1 MSGYTAH
8 SHKHGGSSDEQPNY
22 DERGPDKRE
31 SEASEVDSREAS
43 ERSRTRP
50 KSAMCYEH
58 IDDEAEHRRI
68 RVAQDMDPSE
78 PDAITEVER
87 DGREFDA
94 KVPELPLPGTGERYD
109 DCGEEAPLL
118 ACPNCGEVTVV
129 GRTCRRSRCP
139 RCWQAWD
146 FQRALDAGTAIEGER
161 RYRYASGE
169 TNTKYHHLTVS
180 LPRSLRFA
188 RSDPLDAAFKLV
200 MCLLGMVGVFA
211 GYLVYHPWRIK
222 KEYRGDVNGHESG
235 EGDMQWKDILQK
247 IESDD
252 WSWGAVRE
260 EFLVYAPHF
269 HAMVNADFVQ
279 GGAVTEA
286 IEDQT
291 GIVIHRITKGDSA
304 VSLGNLEDL
313 ASATAYSLS
322 HAGISWDEE
331 NEAFRGAFRFFG
343 STADVE
349 RRKNVEDDVKAA
361 LREISPDVLGV
372 DFGSQRC
379 DAETIDEDAVDDAE
393 HADHSADGGASAR
406 TPVGR
411 AGVGLPLD
419 SEDGSEWSGGNTGGY
434 ATRREV
440 GHEDSWTAS
449 AGVSP
454 SYLEDPAEA
463 EADLRSR
470 CGAKLAPIWA
480 AEEWLADEEW
490 VADRD
495 AETLDTLREAL
506 AEYRERGGD
515 PPVPPDAPDPPD

>member
-1 MSGYTAH
+1 MSGNEADH
-8 SHKHGGSSDEQPNY
+8 DKQWWCDDEHADP
-22 DERGPDKRE
+22 DERE
-31 SEASEVDSREAS
+31 SETEASEVVSREAS

-50 KSAMCYEH
+50 QSAICYEH
-58 IDDEAEHRRI
+58 VDENGEHRRI

-94 KVPELPLPGTGERYD
+94 MVPELRLPATGGRYD
-109 DCGEEAPLL
+109 GCGEEAPLL
-118 ACPNCGEVTVV
+118 ACPNCGEVTTV

-169 TNTKYHHLTVS
+169 TNTKYHHLVVS

-211 GYLVYHPWRIK
+211 GWLAYHPWRIR

-235 EGDMQWKDILQK
+235 NGDMQWKDILQK
-247 IESDD
+247 IESDE
-252 WSWGAVRE
+252 WTWEAVRE

-269 HAMVNADFVQ
+269 HGMVNADFVQ

-286 IEDQT
+286 IEEQT
-291 GIVIHRITKGDSA
+291 GVVIHRITKGDSA

-313 ASATAYSLS
+313 MSATAYSLS
-322 HAGISWDEE
+322 HAGLSWDED

-349 RRKNVEDDVKAA
+349 RRKNVEDDAKAA
-361 LREISPDVLGV
+361 LQEVSQDVLGV

-379 DAETIDEDAVDDAE
+379 DAETVDEDALDAE
-393 HADHSADGGASAR
+393 HADHSADGGAPAR

-411 AGVGLPLD
+411 ASVGLPLD
-419 SEDGSEWSGGNTGGY
+419 SENSSDEWPGGNSGGY
-434 ATRREV
+434 ATGQEV
-440 GHEDSWTAS
+440 GSEDSWTAS

-454 SYLEDPAEA
+454 SYLDDPSEA

-470 CGAKLAPIWA
+470 CGTKLAPIWA
-480 AEEWLADEEW
+480 AEEWLDDEEW

-495 AETLDTLREAL
+495 AETLAKLREAL
-506 AEYRERGGD
+506 AEYREHGGD
-515 PPVPPDAPDPPD
+515 PPVPPDVPDPPD

>member
-1 MSGYTAH
+1 MSGNAAH
-8 SHKHGGSSDEQPNY
+8 HDKQWCCDDEHADP
-22 DERGPDKRE
+22 DELD
-31 SEASEVDSREAS
+31 SEASEVASREAS
-43 ERSRTRP
+43 ERSRTR
-50 KSAMCYEH
+50 SQTAMCYEY
-58 IDDEAEHRRI
+58 IDEDGEHRRI
-68 RVAQDMDPSE
+68 RVAQDVDPSE

-94 KVPELPLPGTGERYD
+94 KTPELRLPATGGQYN

-200 MCLLGMVGVFA
+200 MRLLGMVGVFA
-211 GYLVYHPWRIK
+211 GWLAYHPYRIR

-235 EGDMQWKDILQK
+235 EGDMQWKDILEK
-247 IESDD
+247 IESDE
-252 WSWGAVRE
+252 WTWEAVRE

-269 HAMVNADFVQ
+269 HGMVNADFVQ

-286 IEDQT
+286 IEEQT
-291 GIVIHRITKGDSA
+291 GVVIHRITKGDSA

-313 ASATAYSLS
+313 MSATAYSLS
-322 HAGISWDEE
+322 HAGISWDED

-361 LREISPDVLGV
+361 LREVSSDVLGV

-379 DAETIDEDAVDDAE
+379 DAETIDEDALDDAE

-419 SEDGSEWSGGNTGGY
+419 SEDSSEWSGGNSGGY
-434 ATRREV
+434 ATGREV
-440 GHEDSWTAS
+440 GNEDSWTAS

-454 SYLEDPAEA
+454 SYLDDPSEA

-480 AEEWLADEEW
+480 AEEWLVDEEW
-490 VADRD
+490 VANHD
-495 AETLDTLREAL
+495 AETLDELREAL

>member
-22 DERGPDKRE
+22 DGRVPDE
-31 SEASEVDSREAS
+31 GEAEASEVDSREAS

-235 EGDMQWKDILQK
+235 NGDMQWKDILQK

-252 WSWGAVRE
+252 WTWEAVRE